1 MTTES
6 EIDEIMELNKEI
18 QNKKAKEKNK
28 NKKEEIKAIEVNKD
42 KDNEKIKINIGRP
55 KINERKSIFERLSII
70 KKENNKN
77 NLRLKSKSIIA
88 LMMPK
93 FNFNKNINN
102 KEKESKSFDNTK
114 KDQNERRYKI
124 IEKLFNL
131 AKKDEYNILQSN
143 NKKDI

>member
-1 MTTES
+1 M
-6 EIDEIMELNKEI
+6 
-18 QNKKAKEKNK
+18 
-28 NKKEEIKAIEVNKD
+28 
-42 KDNEKIKINIGRP
+42 
-55 KINERKSIFERLSII
+55 
-70 KKENNKN
+70 
-77 NLRLKSKSIIA
+77 KSKSIIA

-114 KDQNERRYKI
+114 KDQNEIRYKK

-143 NKKDI
+143 NKKDIEFIFCSI